1 MNGVKMAHTT
11 RESWLTEAIE
21 NILPW
26 VLAGADVET
35 PTRVR
40 VSVGWPGGKGKKG
53 NTIGQCWHK
62 SASSDDTWE
71 IFVSPKLDDPVQ
83 ILSVLTHEL
92 CHVADQNENGHTGRF
107 KTLATAVGLTGKMT
121 ETTAGEELTER
132 LRALSEELGPF
143 PHAAL
148 AAAVGSGSTT
158 HKQATRMLKLQA
170 IKCCDYTVRTTR
182 KWIDE
187 GLPSCPHGIE
197 MEEV

>member
-1 MNGVKMAHTT
+1 MMHTT
-11 RESWLTEAIE
+11 RESWLTEAID

-71 IFVSPKLDDPVQ
+71 IFVSPKLDDTVQ

-121 ETTAGEELTER
+121 ETNAGEELTER
-132 LRALSEELGPF
+132 LEVLSEELGPF

-148 AAAVGSGSTT
+148 AATVGSGSTT
-158 HKQATRMLKLQA
+158 HKQTTRMLKLQA
-170 IKCCDYTVRTTR
+170 LGCCDYTVRTTR

>member
-1 MNGVKMAHTT
+1 MTHPT
-11 RESWLTEAIE
+11 RESWLSEAIE

-26 VLAGADVET
+26 VLAGAAVET

-53 NTIGQCWHK
+53 NTVGQCWHK

-71 IFVSPKLDDPVQ
+71 IFVSPKLDDTVQ

-121 ETTAGEELTER
+121 ESTAGEELTER
-132 LRALSEELGPF
+132 LKALSEVLGPF

-158 HKQATRMLKLQA
+158 HKQATRMLKLQV
-170 IKCCDYTVRTTR
+170 IGCCDYTVRTTR

>member
-1 MNGVKMAHTT
+1 MTHTT
-11 RESWLTEAIE
+11 RESWLTEAID

-26 VLAGADVET
+26 VLEGADVET
-35 PTRVR
+35 PTRIR

-62 SASSDDTWE
+62 SASGDDTWE
-71 IFVSPKLDDPVQ
+71 IFVSPKLDDTVK

-92 CHVADQNENGHTGRF
+92 CHVADQNENGHMGRF

-121 ETTAGEELTER
+121 EANAGEELTER
-132 LRALSEELGPF
+132 LTALSEALGPF

-170 IKCCDYTVRTTR
+170 IRCCDYTVRTAR

>member
-1 MNGVKMAHTT
+1 MHTT
-11 RESWLTEAIE
+11 RESWLTEAID

-71 IFVSPKLDDPVQ
+71 IFVSPKLDDTVQ
-83 ILSVLTHEL
+83 ILGVLTHEL
-92 CHVADQNENGHTGRF
+92 CHVADQNESGHRGRF

-132 LRALSEELGPF
+132 LTRLSEALGPF

-148 AAAVGSGSTT
+148 AEAVGSGSTT
-158 HKQATRMLKLQA
+158 HKQVTRMLKLQA
-170 IKCCDYTVRTTR
+170 VGCCDYTVRTTR

-197 MEEV
+197 MEEM

>member
-1 MNGVKMAHTT
+1 MMHTT
-11 RESWLTEAIE
+11 RESWLTEAID

-35 PTRVR
+35 PTSVR

-71 IFVSPKLDDPVQ
+71 IFISPKLDNTVQ

-92 CHVADQNENGHTGRF
+92 CHVADQNENGHRGRF
-107 KTLATAVGLTGKMT
+107 KALATAVGLTGKMT

-132 LRALSEELGPF
+132 LEALSEALGPF

-148 AAAVGSGSTT
+148 AAAGGSGSTT

-170 IKCCDYTVRTTR
+170 IKCCDYTARTTR

-187 GLPSCPHGIE
+187 GLPRCPH
-197 MEEV
+197 

>member
-1 MNGVKMAHTT
+1 MTHPT
-11 RESWLTEAIE
+11 RESWLTEAID

-121 ETTAGEELTER
+121 ETNAGEELTER
-132 LRALSEELGPF
+132 LEALSKALGPF

-170 IKCCDYTVRTTR
+170 LGCCDYAVRTTR

>member
-1 MNGVKMAHTT
+1 MMHTT
-11 RESWLTEAIE
+11 RESWLTEAID

-35 PTRVR
+35 PTSVR

-62 SASSDDTWE
+62 SASSDGTWE
-71 IFVSPKLDDPVQ
+71 IFVSPKLDDTVQ

-121 ETTAGEELTER
+121 ETNAGEELTER

-148 AAAVGSGSTT
+148 AATVGSGSTT

-170 IKCCDYTVRTTR
+170 VGCCDYTVRTTR

-197 MEEV
+197 MEEM

>member
-1 MNGVKMAHTT
+1 MMKTT
-11 RESWLTEAIE
+11 REAWLTEAIN

-26 VLAGADVET
+26 VLDGADVEA
-35 PTRVR
+35 PTQIR
-40 VSVGWPGGKGKKG
+40 VSVGWPGGRGKKG
-53 NTIGQCWHK
+53 NVIGQCWHK
-62 SASSDDTWE
+62 SASGDDTWE
-71 IFVSPKLDDPVQ
+71 IFISPKLDNTVQ

-92 CHVADQNENGHTGRF
+92 CHVADQNENGHRGRF

-121 ETTAGEELTER
+121 ETTAGEELTGR
-132 LRALSEELGPF
+132 LKALSDDLGPF

-148 AAAVGSGSTT
+148 AAATGSGSTT

-170 IKCCDYTVRTTR
+170 TGCRCDYTVRTTR

-187 GLPSCPHGIE
+187 GLPSCPHGVE

>member
-1 MNGVKMAHTT
+1 MHTT
-11 RESWLTEAIE
+11 RESWLTEAID

-26 VLAGADVET
+26 VLEGADVET

-71 IFVSPKLDDPVQ
+71 IFVSPKLDDTVQ

-132 LRALSEELGPF
+132 LTGLSEALGPF

-148 AAAVGSGSTT
+148 AATVGSGSTT

-170 IKCCDYTVRTTR
+170 IGCCDYTVRTTR

-187 GLPSCPHGIE
+187 GLPKCPHGIE
-197 MEEV
+197 MEEM

>member
-1 MNGVKMAHTT
+1 MMHTT
-11 RESWLTEAIE
+11 RESWLTEAID

-35 PTRVR
+35 PTSVR
-40 VSVGWPGGKGKKG
+40 VSVGWPGGRGKKG
-53 NTIGQCWHK
+53 NTIGECWHK

-71 IFVSPKLDDPVQ
+71 IFISPKLDNTVQ

-92 CHVADQNENGHTGRF
+92 CHVADQNENGHKGRF
-107 KTLATAVGLTGKMT
+107 KALATAVGLTGKMT

-132 LRALSEELGPF
+132 LEALSEALGPF

-170 IKCCDYTVRTTR
+170 IKCCDYSARTTR

-187 GLPSCPHGIE
+187 GLPRCPHGIE